1 MIHYRNKRSSIAR
14 VKGTCGRRKIK
25 TFSGRMQ
32 CAAKVWGHNTESY
45 REPLHDFKQE
55 KNMMR

>member
-1 MIHYRNKRSSIAR
+1 MPADCALSTW
-14 VKGTCGRRKIK
+14 GGPEKIK